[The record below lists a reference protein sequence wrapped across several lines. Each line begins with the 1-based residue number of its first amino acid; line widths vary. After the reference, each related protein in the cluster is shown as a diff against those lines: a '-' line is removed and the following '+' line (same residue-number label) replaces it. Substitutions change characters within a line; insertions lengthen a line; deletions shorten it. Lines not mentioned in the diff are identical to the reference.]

1 MRRVAGRAIALL
13 FLALS
18 GKETIAHLTRMFAGH
33 DTNHVL
39 QIERIVKRLTSSKG
53 KKKVVGARN

>member
-1 MRRVAGRAIALL
+1 MLKEIRRETWENYGMHLER
-13 FLALS
+13 

-39 QIERIVKRLTSSKG
+39 QIERIVKRLKSSKG
-53 KKKVVGARN
+53 KKKQ